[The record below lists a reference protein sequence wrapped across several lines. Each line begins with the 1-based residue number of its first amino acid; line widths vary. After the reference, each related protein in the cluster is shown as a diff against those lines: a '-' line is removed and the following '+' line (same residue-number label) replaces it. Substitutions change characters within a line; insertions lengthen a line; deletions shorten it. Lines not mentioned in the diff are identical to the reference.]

1 MMGIVVAFIASRL
14 GVSSTIASVIAIG
27 VAVLAAS
34 GAAWGVYAYVKH
46 IGAEE
51 VRERIEK
58 DNQDAI
64 RKGIEA
70 SRSLDDCIAAG
81 GVWDFRRQRCSRT
94 TLGPR

>member
-14 GVSSTIASVIAIG
+14 GISSTVASIIAIG
-27 VAVLAAS
+27 ATILAAS

-58 DNQDAI
+58 DNRDAI
-64 RKGIEA
+64 LKGVEA
-70 SRSLDDCIAAG
+70 SRSLDECVASG

-94 TLGPR
+94 SLGPR

>member
-14 GVSSTIASVIAIG
+14 GVSSTIAGIVAIG
-27 VAVLAAS
+27 VAVIAAS
-34 GAAWGVYAYVKH
+34 GAAWGLYATIKH
-46 IGAEE
+46 KGAEE
-51 VRERIEK
+51 VRDQIQK

-70 SRSLDDCIAAG
+70 SRSLDECIDAG
-81 GVWDFRRQRCSRT
+81 GVWDFRRQRCSRA

>member
-1 MMGIVVAFIASRL
+1 MGIVVAFIASRL

-27 VAVLAAS
+27 VAVLAGS
-34 GAAWGVYAYVKH
+34 GVAWGVYAYVKH

-51 VRERIEK
+51 VRERIER

-64 RKGIEA
+64 RKGIDA

-81 GVWDFRRQRCSRT
+81 GVWDFR
-94 TLGPR
+94 